1 MNRVA
6 GVTASW
12 VARLSHKGEQSGGM
26 DKVSTSGALSPEAHP
41 KLAGLHGIGPRS
53 PSSLGV
59 RTNAQPVQFLMARRS
74 GGGDAGDRARDI
86 LQGAEDKLDK
96 SYLEALNKGLPPD
109 EAAKEAIEKLGQDDA
124 QVVLAPGDAAVGL
137 DSEGVLQRSKRM
149 LGDARRTLS
158 NAAGAIADRLPMQPR
173 YA

>member
-1 MNRVA
+1 M
-6 GVTASW
+6 
-12 VARLSHKGEQSGGM
+12 
-26 DKVSTSGALSPEAHP
+26 
-41 KLAGLHGIGPRS
+41 
-53 PSSLGV
+53 
-59 RTNAQPVQFLMARRS
+59 
-74 GGGDAGDRARDI
+74 
-86 LQGAEDKLDK
+86 QGAEDKLDK